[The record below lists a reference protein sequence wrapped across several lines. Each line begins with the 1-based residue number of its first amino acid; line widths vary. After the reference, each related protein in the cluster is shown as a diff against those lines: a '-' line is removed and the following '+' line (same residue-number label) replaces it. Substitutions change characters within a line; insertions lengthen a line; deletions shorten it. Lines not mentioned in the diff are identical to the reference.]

1 MRFNV
6 RYFLVCELRE
16 RGERTWTT
24 PLIKNTFVGFFVS
37 TPPFFFP
44 PLPSPLSA
52 PAVVAVINV
61 NFLIRIPTIT
71 RDVSRNDESNERGGK
86 IGTTLNE
93 KRKKK

>member
-1 MRFNV
+1 MPYIKITVCKKKKRIVVRFNV

-44 PLPSPLSA
+44 PSLLVHQLSW
-52 PAVVAVINV
+52 
-61 NFLIRIPTIT
+61 L
-71 RDVSRNDESNERGGK
+71 
-86 IGTTLNE
+86 
-93 KRKKK
+93 